1 MKKEVLICAGM
12 AAGLLAMTGCQSAAE
27 LTAKTFSGYASLEER
42 LQSENEFIRKYAEI
56 EQVRLACS
64 PETQK
69 SAEEQLAIVEAL
81 ATQGSIDVVAKN
93 AIDECTIPEAMRI
106 AAIKRVVA
114 REVLEAIYQQP
125 NTTPAIRTAIVSSSE
140 CHEALLRK
148 ATLELAPDEPATIIA
163 LERLMALKEKEE
175 ETRYKN
181 DQEVKDYA
189 KRGKLVEEFFL
200 ARTDPAFRKLLV
212 QRAGE
217 AVRALCSWEV
227 APYWQEI
234 TDETTLVHILREVAE
249 AGNEDAKKL
258 GIKLEASVTQEDILA
273 KLAAQNVQLAFDI
286 ILHEKLYLT
295 RDYWGDGDFS
305 GIEKAKANIK
315 ACEEAL
321 DQKQEALNKALV
333 NQRESIRASIKDAE
347 KDLASAKAH
356 LDDAYRSACRA
367 YDTRPLVI
375 TDEQR
380 KICGKHIKQA
390 DCTAFLK
397 AWAKKPDWSSERGTY
412 WTPSIE
418 TLKEKVDTYISAAF
432 FDEAY
437 PEAYREMMSKSYTS
451 FPVEK
456 QMVYTHYLKD
466 VAFRHQ
472 EQTRFVKEMI
482 ASMPVSLQEDNGFSF
497 PLRAL
502 VVDDDAIDSKANAI
516 GEADLEVLVKVLS
529 EWTLMEDHKNWS
541 SDIKKSH
548 RREACVLLA
557 SKLWE
562 RVSEKLKQEYA
573 DAKRISEVATKLCI
587 TTVKPRFYQGPFVKV
602 YLESITEA
610 EDIRRLVKEVPGV
623 LKDVL
628 EATEDPALR
637 QELQAQ
643 YDAQC
648 KAAVELAEANGAAL
662 QKLMS
667 NNELTPEQRT
677 TFRNVYGDKLLIFHD
692 AKICKRNVEVKQ
704 EGLLRMRLDAL
715 GKEAGLFT
723 DRLVFYA
730 DMYGESRKK
739 GWQAKDG
746 QLCTVITW
754 VSYAQPNYE
763 APERDGSLDLMALQL
778 DSAAVLM
785 GANDLHNTKKKFAK
799 DVANMHPDVFQGWS
813 CIVPEGEDPVAVLQ
827 QLIKDVG
834 CEGST
839 IGRWAKQ
846 KTSPTKTF
854 AEKVGFAYDE

>member
-12 AAGLLAMTGCQSAAE
+12 TAGLLAMTGCQSAAE
-27 LTAKTFSGYASLEER
+27 WTARTVSGYATLEER
-42 LQSENEFIRKYAEI
+42 LQSENEFVRQYAEV
-56 EQVRLACS
+56 EQVRLACT
-64 PETQK
+64 PGTQK

-81 ATQGSIDVVAKN
+81 ATQGSIDLVAKN
-93 AIDECTIPEAMRI
+93 AIDDCTIPEAMRV
-106 AAIKRVVA
+106 AAIKRVIHE
-114 REVLEAIYQQP
+114 EVLEKIYQQADA
-125 NTTPAIRTAIVSSSE
+125 TPAVRAAVISSSE
-140 CHEALLRK
+140 CPKELWHK
-148 ATLELAPDEPATIIA
+148 AVLELPGEEPATKIA
-163 LERLMALKEKEE
+163 LERLMALKAKEE
-175 ETRYKN
+175 KS
-181 DQEVKDYA
+181 VCKDDKYVLDCA
-189 KRGKLVEEFFL
+189 VRGKFVEELFL

-212 QRAGE
+212 QMAGE
-217 AVRALCSWEV
+217 AVQGLCSWEV

-234 TDETTLVHILREVAE
+234 TDEVTLVHLLREVAE
-249 AGNEDAKKL
+249 ADNEDAKKL

-273 KLAAQNVQLAFDI
+273 KLAAQNAKLAFDI
-286 ILHEKLYLT
+286 VLGEKLALT
-295 RDYWGDGDFS
+295 RNEWHEYEFKK
-305 GIEKAKANIK
+305 IEEAKENVKRWEAAVAAAQLDVKKAKPEYLNACKNI
-315 ACEEAL
+315 AYSCECSLKEAKQNVEICIR
-321 DQKQEALNKALV
+321 DVQKM
-333 NQRESIRASIKDAE
+333 
-347 KDLASAKAH
+347 
-356 LDDAYRSACRA
+356 

-375 TDEQR
+375 TDEI
-380 KICGKHIKQA
+380 KKACGKHIKKE
-390 DCTAFLK
+390 DCAAFLK
-397 AWAKKPDWSSERGTY
+397 AWAKDWGPRNGDSS
-412 WTPSIE
+412 SIE
-418 TLKEKVDTYISAAF
+418 ALKK
-432 FDEAY
+432 
-437 PEAYREMMSKSYTS
+437 
-451 FPVEK
+451 PVEK
-456 QMVYTHYLKD
+456 YVSAELFDEVYPEMYKDLVSWAGKEVEKRLSCTHYLKD

-529 EWTLMEDHKNWS
+529 EWTLMEDHENWS

-562 RVSEKLKQEYA
+562 RVSEKLKQEHA

-602 YLESITEA
+602 YLESITEV

-667 NNELTPEQRT
+667 NNELTPNQRAI
-677 TFRNVYGDKLLIFHD
+677 FRNVYGDKLLIFHD
-692 AKICKRNVEVKQ
+692 AKIRQRNVEVKQ

-778 DSAAVLM
+778 DSATVLM

-846 KTSPTKTF
+846 KISPTKTF